1 MVTTTPM
8 TTLERSFL
16 ALDHDGMPM
25 HVGAI
30 MVLEGEPVT
39 MTELRHVVR
48 TRLSRLPRFRQLAT
62 TGLLRSEWQPVKHL
76 DLSRHLFQHSL
87 QSAQSPYAL
96 FDLCAR
102 IHRVRLGRDEP
113 LWQMHVIDGLSGSRQ
128 ALLVKTHHAITDGI
142 GGVEVARLLFD
153 LTPGKSNHVSPAR
166 FCGEPAVSAR
176 AALQGLFGLGYTA
189 AGGPIASQGPFN
201 GHVGPDRSYGG
212 VSLQMSALKTI
223 KHQLGS
229 SLDDVVLAIVAVG
242 LRRYLHDIA
251 YPHAPHA
258 LRAMVPVSTR
268 PPGQAV
274 TVGNGVTAMF
284 VDLPLDSDDLSGLVR
299 RIAMKKST
307 LRSSHAAAGGSMLV
321 EAAGILPNFLHSLV
335 LGVAGSVPFANL
347 VVSDVPGPP
356 EPVLVLGR
364 RMQVCYPMM
373 PLATSVGLSIATMS
387 IGGVMGVGVTAD
399 PGLVPDAQ
407 RIASSIED
415 VVPGVR
421 EHAHAHAA

>member
-1 MVTTTPM
+1 MATRTPM

-16 ALDHDGMPM
+16 ALEHEGMPM
-25 HVGAI
+25 HVGAV
-30 MVLEGEPVT
+30 MVLEGKPVT
-39 MTELRHVVR
+39 MAELRHVVR
-48 TRLSRLPRFRQLAT
+48 ARLARLPTFRQLAT

-76 DLSRHLFQHSL
+76 DLSGHLFQHKL
-87 QSAQSPYAL
+87 QSAQPDAL
-96 FDLCAR
+96 FNFCAQ
-102 IHRVRLGRDEP
+102 IHAVRLSRDEP
-113 LWQMHVIDGLSGSRQ
+113 LWQMHLIDGLSDGRQ

-142 GGVEVARLLFD
+142 GGVEVAHLLFD
-153 LTPGKSNHVSPAR
+153 LTPGSSNHVSPAR
-166 FCGEPAVSAR
+166 FCGEPAASAR

-212 VSLQMSALKTI
+212 VSLQMSALKSI
-223 KHQLGS
+223 KNQLGS
-229 SLDDVVLAIVAVG
+229 SVDDVVLAIVAAG
-242 LRRYLHDIA
+242 LRRYLHDIG
-251 YPHAPHA
+251 YPHVPHA

-284 VDLPLDSDDLSGLVR
+284 VDLPLDSDDLPGLVR

-307 LRSSHAAAGGSMLV
+307 LRNSHAAAGGSMLV

-356 EPVLVLGR
+356 DPVFVLGR

-373 PLATSVGLSIATMS
+373 PLATSVGLSIAMMS

-407 RIASSIED
+407 RIATSIEGMAPR
-415 VVPGVR
+415 VA